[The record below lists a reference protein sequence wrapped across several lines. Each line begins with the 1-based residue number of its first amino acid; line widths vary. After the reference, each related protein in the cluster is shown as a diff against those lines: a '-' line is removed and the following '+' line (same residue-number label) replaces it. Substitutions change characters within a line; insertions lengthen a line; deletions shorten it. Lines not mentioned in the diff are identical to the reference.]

1 MGSVTPLPMM
11 KPDEAVEEIR
21 RIAKEQTHRLYF
33 SDHAEMRM
41 IEREITRTQVRRIL
55 ANGELQDQPHWE
67 TDKRTSESGWKCTFH
82 DISAG
87 ARITAVAKLILV

>member
-1 MGSVTPLPMM
+1 MG
-11 KPDEAVEEIR
+11 
-21 RIAKEQTHRLYF
+21 QQW
-33 SDHAEMRM
+33 DHAEMRM

-87 ARITAVAKLILV
+87 ARITVVAKLILVGTDSEMPPVLVITVF